1 VIEKINMPTL
11 YQTFCPDIEQKSKED
26 LNNLSQ
32 SFRKYT
38 FTATYL
44 LEIRSG
50 TEIEHCPLIN

>member
-1 VIEKINMPTL
+1 VIEKINMPTQ

-32 SFRKYT
+32 SFRKNAQ
-38 FTATYL
+38 TATYFP
-44 LEIRSG
+44 EITCG